1 MMCFYLILVE
11 NLAVIIIPVKCV
23 LDSFSN
29 KKLRICR
36 IKYNFVHKVL
46 LKISKVVMNNNEHL
60 ENLQQIRSMMERSS
74 RFISLS
80 GLSGMAAGIIALV
93 GAAMG
98 LIYLETKPFSGPY
111 LYLAEP
117 GYEKWGLDFYEF
129 FALDAGLVL
138 LFALVG
144 GVFFTTRKAMK
155 KGQKVW
161 DKLTLRLLINLG
173 IPLVTGAIFC
183 LALLKYNMFGL
194 IAPTTLIFYGLSLI
208 NGSKYTLNDIR
219 YLGVTEIILGMIGL
233 FNIGYGLEIW
243 AIGFGL
249 MHIIYGTYMWAKYE
263 K

>member
-1 MMCFYLILVE
+1 
-11 NLAVIIIPVKCV
+11 
-23 LDSFSN
+23 
-29 KKLRICR
+29 
-36 IKYNFVHKVL
+36 
-46 LKISKVVMNNNEHL
+46 MNNNEHL
-60 ENLQQIRSMMERSS
+60 ESLQQIRSMMERSS

-80 GLSGMAAGIIALV
+80 GLSGVAAGIVALF
-93 GAAMG
+93 GAAAAH
-98 LIYLETKPFSGPY
+98 LYLETKPFSGPY

-117 GYEKWGLDFYEF
+117 GYEKWGLNFYEF
-129 FALDAGLVL
+129 FALDAGIVL
-138 LFALVG
+138 ILALAAG
-144 GVFFTTRKAMK
+144 IFFTTRKAVK

-161 DKLTLRLLINLG
+161 DKLTWRLLINLL
-173 IPLVTGAIFC
+173 IPLATGAVFC
-183 LALLKYNMFGL
+183 LALLKYEMFGL

-249 MHIIYGTYMWAKYE
+249 MHIVYGTFMWVKYE